1 MFFLVPYLIVNLSRI
16 LELGWGNPGTK
27 EENTPRGAAYS
38 VGVGGSVSGRLVG
51 THPHPPSPPP
61 AQGLAHPAP
70 FLDWCRPDEPS
81 LPALLSWVPVP
92 TSSR

>member
-38 VGVGGSVSGRLVG
+38 VGVGERLWETG
-51 THPHPPSPPP
+51 WDPPPP
-61 AQGLAHPAP
+61 ALSSSSSGPCPPAT

-81 LPALLSWVPVP
+81 LPALLE
-92 TSSR
+92 TL